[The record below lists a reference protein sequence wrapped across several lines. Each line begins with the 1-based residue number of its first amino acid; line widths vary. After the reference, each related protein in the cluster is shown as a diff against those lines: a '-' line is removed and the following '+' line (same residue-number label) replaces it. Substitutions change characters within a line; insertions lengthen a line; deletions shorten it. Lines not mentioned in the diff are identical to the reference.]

1 MEILVSNVT
10 KILQQILKKE
20 TYKKVCP
27 YKYCKENFKLFI
39 LLINFLI
46 SIFSTEIV

>member
-1 MEILVSNVT
+1 MRKCSILVSNVT

-27 YKYCKENFKLFI
+27 YEYCKENFKLFI
-39 LLINFLI
+39 LLIQFLD
-46 SIFSTEIV
+46 FFFQH